1 MGKVIIN
8 NMDKFNEAME
18 LLKEVYLEE
27 QSGEIVNLKYINI
40 ELLSDKQAKKR
51 KIKDKQLS
59 LETVTKYKKDL
70 STLHVKIINES
81 TTIKEIK

>member
-1 MGKVIIN
+1 MGSVIIK

-18 LLKEVYLEE
+18 LLKEVYLEK

-51 KIKDKQLS
+51 KIKDKELS

-70 STLHVKIINES
+70 STLNVKIINES
-81 TTIKEIK
+81 TIIKEIK